1 MKILLAG
8 EYSRLHNSLKEALVQ
23 LGHEVVI
30 VGFKDGFK
38 NYPVDLPLYHN
49 WSGKFSK
56 KIKNLLYKLTG
67 FDLNSYGTYLQI
79 KRYRRKLHGF
89 DVVQLINENAF
100 YCTPFFEKKILHQL
114 FKDNKKVFLMC
125 CGTDYPTVKYYFD
138 HPEFK
143 SLLLPYLAGKIDDQ
157 SFENVLKYR
166 RPEYKKLHDYVYKHI
181 SGVIASDLDYHIPM
195 QNHPKYL
202 GLIANPVN
210 LEKLPYQ
217 NPEIKDKIIIYHGIN
232 NDNYYKKGNDFFEQA
247 LEIIAEKYGDRV
259 EIETTRSVPYATYI
273 NLYHKAHILLD
284 MVYSFDQGY
293 HALEAMA
300 QGKVVFTGA
309 EKEFYDYY
317 HLTEKVNINACP
329 DVDYLVE
336 QLSWLIENPAEIE
349 AISQRARAFVER
361 EHNYINIAK
370 QYLKVWSEATKNQ

>member
-8 EYSRLHNSLKEALVQ
+8 EYSRLHNSLKEGLVQ

-38 NYPVDLPLYHN
+38 NFPVDLPLYQN
-49 WSGKFSK
+49 WSGKISG
-56 KIKNLLYKLTG
+56 KIKNILYRLTG

-79 KRYRRKLHGF
+79 KRYRRKLQGF
-89 DVVQLINENAF
+89 DVVQLINENTF
-100 YCTPFFEKKILHQL
+100 YCTPYFEKKILHQL
-114 FKDNKKVFLMC
+114 FNDNKKAFLIC

-143 SLLLPYLAGKIDDQ
+143 SLLLPYLAGKIDDN
-157 SFENVLKYR
+157 SFQNVLKYR
-166 RPEYKKLHDYVYKHI
+166 KPEFKNLHDYIYKNI
-181 SGVIASDLDYHIPM
+181 VGVIASDLDYHLPM
-195 QNHPKYL
+195 LNYPKYL
-202 GLIANPVN
+202 GMIPNPIN
-210 LEKLPYQ
+210 IEKLTYHT
-217 NPEIKDKIIIYHGIN
+217 PEVKDKIFIYHGIN

-247 LEIIAEKYGDRV
+247 LEIIAKKYGDRV

-309 EKEFYDYY
+309 EKEFYTHYN
-317 HLTEKVNINACP
+317 LSEKVNINACP
-329 DVDYLVE
+329 DVGYLVE
-336 QLSWLIENPAEIE
+336 QLSWLIENPSEIE

-361 EHNYINIAK
+361 EHNYINVAK
-370 QYLKVWSEATKNQ
+370 QYLKVWSETAKNQ